1 MQVYIYDMMICTD
14 LTIAFNG
21 KSKVLKNV
29 VIDTGAAQ
37 SILNSACVEEVG
49 IVPNTSDKIL
59 KTKGIGGEMKFFYR
73 CVDEIKIDNNVFHN
87 IEIDFGNI
95 DPKGEIMGLI
105 GLDLLNR
112 LRAVIDVEVPL
123 VYGKNKE

>member
-1 MQVYIYDMMICTD
+1 MQVYIYDMLICTD
-14 LTIAFNG
+14 LTVTFNG

-29 VIDTGAAQ
+29 VVDTGAAQ
-37 SILNSACVEEVG
+37 SILNSACVEDLG
-49 IVPNTSDKIL
+49 IVPSTSDKIL

-73 CVDEIKIDNNVFHN
+73 HVDEIKIGNDIFPN

-105 GLDLLNR
+105 GLDLLKK

-123 VYGKNKE
+123 VCEKNDK